1 MQCGEL
7 IAVTGRWTL
16 HFGFDVFG
24 HILGGATLSRGGR
37 FWRGF
42 ADVAH
47 ATLPEPG
54 IYVWFPGI
62 LVVWDPEF
70 GPPPENVMDS
80 WRGTRIYQKL
90 SWIRGG
96 GSRIYLKM
104 L

>member
-1 MQCGEL
+1 MKSGWDLLGQ
-7 IAVTGRWTL
+7 
-16 HFGFDVFG
+16 
-24 HILGGATLSRGGR
+24 ILGGAIPPQEGHFG
-37 FWRGF
+37 RGF

-90 SWIRGG
+90 SCIRGG